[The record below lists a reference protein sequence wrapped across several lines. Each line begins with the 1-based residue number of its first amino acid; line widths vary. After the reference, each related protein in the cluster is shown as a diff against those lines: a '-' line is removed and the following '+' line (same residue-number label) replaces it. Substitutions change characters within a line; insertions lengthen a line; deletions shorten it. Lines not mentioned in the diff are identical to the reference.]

1 MLLAGAG
8 GSPPEFLHEL
18 LLLPAKHKPSFNS
31 ATTKL
36 LPSTGLLHLRLTA
49 SRCDAVV
56 ALLLV
61 LASGSWSQLPLRTP
75 GPFLVPALL
84 LLVQYFSP

>member
-1 MLLAGAG
+1 MLLAWGG

-36 LPSTGLLHLRLTA
+36 LPSTGPLHLRLTA
-49 SRCDAVV
+49 SCCDTVIP
-56 ALLLV
+56 LLLV
-61 LASGSWSQLPLRTP
+61 LVSGSRSQLPLRTP

-84 LLVQYFSP
+84 L